1 MKRLRYRNYESRS
14 ALCFPN
20 RITHS
25 ANMRQLQL
33 FQVLRSLGFV
43 FWLSLPL
50 IGLIFWLG
58 SGFVE
63 DQILN
68 RSYYNKKYLLADTR
82 LARQMMKRIVAIE
95 VEIRQEDGVS
105 LVNVRTNHSV
115 LKAIAFEFPITER
128 SQLETALSQELGL
141 PRYQVK
147 ELIRY

>member
-1 MKRLRYRNYESRS
+1 
-14 ALCFPN
+14 
-20 RITHS
+20 
-25 ANMRQLQL
+25 MRQLQL